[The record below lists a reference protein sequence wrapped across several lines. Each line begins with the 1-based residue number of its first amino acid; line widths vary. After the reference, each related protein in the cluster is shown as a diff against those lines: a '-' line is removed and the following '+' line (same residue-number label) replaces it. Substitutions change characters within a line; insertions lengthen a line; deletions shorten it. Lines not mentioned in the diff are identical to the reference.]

1 MSLAATPEGE
11 PGYRVLVVDDEPV
24 NVQALVNYL
33 TLAKYAVATAATGH
47 RPPAK
52 RRWSISH
59 LTSRAT

>member
-47 RPPAK
+47 RP
-52 RRWSISH
+52 RGVGVSLI
-59 LTSRAT
+59 